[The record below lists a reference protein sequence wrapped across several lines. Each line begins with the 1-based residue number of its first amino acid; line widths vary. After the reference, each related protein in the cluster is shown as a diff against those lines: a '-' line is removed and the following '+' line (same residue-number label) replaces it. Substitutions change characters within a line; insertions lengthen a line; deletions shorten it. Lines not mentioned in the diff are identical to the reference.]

1 MDNTE
6 EDKDLH
12 KRRKILSIP
21 FDEVLG
27 NLYALR
33 SVENVIQHKELPP
46 GYIIKCVQHN
56 FERQT
61 FDFLIIHESF
71 EKVLEG
77 VVAPYI
83 DDMYV
88 TVKSYEVKP
97 CQQ

>member
-1 MDNTE
+1 MDTTE

-21 FDEVLG
+21 FDEVLD

-33 SVENVIQHKELPP
+33 KIENVVQHKELPP

-56 FERQT
+56 FEQQT
-61 FDFLIIHESF
+61 FDFLIIHPSF
-71 EKVLEG
+71 DIVSEG
-77 VVAPYI
+77 AVAPQM
-83 DDMYV
+83 DDMYLV
-88 TVKSYEVKP
+88 INSYEVKP